1 MNSNN
6 WLSFPL
12 SPTSHSTLPPHL
24 QAAHSHHFSLGLIND
39 NLNDNPIFHH
49 QGKFFINALQS
60 FLKSLLNFESS

>member
-12 SPTSHSTLPPHL
+12 SPTAHSTLPQHL

-49 QGKFFINALQS
+49 QGKFFY
-60 FLKSLLNFESS
+60 